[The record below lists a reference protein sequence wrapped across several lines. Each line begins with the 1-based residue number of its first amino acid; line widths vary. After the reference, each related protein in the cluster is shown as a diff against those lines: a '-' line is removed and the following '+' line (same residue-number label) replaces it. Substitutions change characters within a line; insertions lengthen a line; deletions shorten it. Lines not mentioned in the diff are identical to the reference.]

1 MHLKLRGLLML
12 KLYHD
17 PISPNSRRV
26 WITLLEKGLEFEL
39 VEVKLDGE
47 QFKPEFLAISPFHHI
62 PALVDGGF
70 NLVESLAILDYLEA
84 QYPSPAMLPKNA
96 KDLAIVR
103 MVELA
108 SINELLPSTAPLF
121 PLMLGLPAEDAEK
134 IEQAKQKVSTVLKF
148 FENLLDDR
156 PFFGSETIT
165 LAEAVAGTI
174 VPWLSGAGIALEDYP
189 KLKAWCDRLTVRPA
203 WQQTQA
209 TPERIEVLKSRMQAM
224 MAKRAR

>member
-1 MHLKLRGLLML
+1 ML
-12 KLYHD
+12 KLYHA

-62 PALVDGGF
+62 PALVDDGF
-70 NLVESLAILDYLEA
+70 NMVESLAILDYLEA
-84 QYPSPAMLPKNA
+84 KYPLPAMLPSNT

-108 SINELLPSTAPLF
+108 TINELLPATTPLS
-121 PLMLGLPAEDAEK
+121 PVMLGLPVGDPEK

-148 FENLLDDR
+148 FESLLDDR
-156 PFFGSETIT
+156 PFFGSENIT
-165 LAEAVAGTI
+165 LAEPVAGT
-174 VPWLSGAGIALEDYP
+174 VLPWLPGGGVSLSDYP
-189 KLKAWCDRLTVRPA
+189 KLSAWCDRLTARPA
-203 WQQTQA
+203 WQETQA
-209 TPERIEVLKSRMQAM
+209 TPEMIEALKSRMQAM
-224 MAKRAR
+224 MSKSAG